1 MPGQKKFEKVPKKAF
16 LLTVEGDNKLEFKA
30 GPDGEQVPRLEMT
43 IYSGNI
49 IKGHWWWGDL
59 AIDTS
64 GMSFP
69 KSRFPLLEE
78 HWSRIGFMGKPIV
91 ADDHSVQV
99 DPNTVVFLD
108 NEEAN
113 RFIADGK
120 KGFPFESS
128 IRADPTMIQRL
139 MKDEVAE
146 VNGFQMK
153 GPGTIWRKSTFKEGS
168 VCMFGYDSRTSAKVF
183 SEEEPEAEIEMM
195 KTVLEQESL
204 QLDGGENSM
213 TLEELKEKHP
223 ELFAQAQK
231 EKEDALSA
239 THKAEIEALKKEK
252 DKLNTT
258 FSTEL
263 TSRDEK
269 ILKLEK
275 QEAIRTERD
284 RQNEADRVWKEKLSA
299 SSIPA
304 KLHDKVRAQVVHDK
318 FVKDEAFDTKAF
330 GEAVD
335 AEIKDWTESIGNFA
349 PVRGQGGSVRTVELV
364 PDNDENNMS
373 EDDQAWINK
382 MRTKAGDKP
391 AVAA

>member
-43 IYSGNI
+43 IYSGKI
-49 IKGHWWWGDL
+49 IKDHWWWGDL

-69 KSRFPLLEE
+69 KARFPLLEE

-91 ADDHSVQV
+91 AEDHSVQV

-139 MKDEVAE
+139 MKDEVAD
-146 VNGFQMK
+146 VNGFKMK
-153 GPGTIWRKSTFKEGS
+153 GPGAIWRKSTFREGS

-195 KTVLEQESL
+195 KTVLDQESL
-204 QLDGGENSM
+204 QQDGGENSM
-213 TLEELKEKHP
+213 TYEELKEKYP

-239 THKAEIEALKKEK
+239 THKAEVEALKKEK
-252 DKLNTT
+252 DELNTT
-258 FSTEL
+258 FSTEMK
-263 TSRDEK
+263 SRDEK

-275 QEAIRTERD
+275 QDAIRTARD
-284 RQNEADRVWKEKLSA
+284 RQDSAESIWKEKLSA
-299 SSIPA
+299 STIPME
-304 KLHDKVRAQVVHDK
+304 LHKKVRKQVDFK
-318 FVKDEAFDTKAF
+318 EFVKDEELDTKAF

-335 AEIKDWTESIGNFA
+335 AEVKDWTESIGRFS
-349 PVRGQGGSVRTVELV
+349 PVLGRSGNLRTVELV
-364 PDNDENNMS
+364 PDNKEDKMS
-373 EDDQAWINK
+373 EDDQVWINK

-391 AVAA
+391 AAAA

>member
-195 KTVLEQESL
+195 KVKTV
-204 QLDGGENSM
+204 
-213 TLEELKEKHP
+213 
-223 ELFAQAQK
+223 
-231 EKEDALSA
+231 
-239 THKAEIEALKKEK
+239 
-252 DKLNTT
+252 
-258 FSTEL
+258 
-263 TSRDEK
+263 
-269 ILKLEK
+269 
-275 QEAIRTERD
+275 
-284 RQNEADRVWKEKLSA
+284 
-299 SSIPA
+299 
-304 KLHDKVRAQVVHDK
+304 
-318 FVKDEAFDTKAF
+318 
-330 GEAVD
+330 
-335 AEIKDWTESIGNFA
+335 
-349 PVRGQGGSVRTVELV
+349 
-364 PDNDENNMS
+364 
-373 EDDQAWINK
+373 
-382 MRTKAGDKP
+382 
-391 AVAA
+391 